1 MSKIWPYIASFL
13 AGALLVALWALKNV
27 KPIINTDSY
36 VESVEQSVKKLKQ
49 SGTNNTQDVRGSL
62 DLLKDIKGSIDLT
75 EEPKRKK
82 LLGIFKR
89 KNK

>member
-1 MSKIWPYIASFL
+1 MNKIWPYIASFL
-13 AGALLVALWALKNV
+13 AGALIVALWALKNI
-27 KPIINTDSY
+27 KPVINTDSY
-36 VESVEQSVKKLKQ
+36 IESVEQSVKKLKQ
-49 SGTNNTQDVRGSL
+49 SGTNNTQ
-62 DLLKDIKGSIDLT
+62 DIKGSIDLT

>member
-13 AGALLVALWALKNV
+13 AGGLLVALWALKNI

-36 VESVEQSVKKLKQ
+36 IESVEQSVKKLKQ
-49 SGTNNTQDVRGSL
+49 SGENNTQ
-62 DLLKDIKGSIDLT
+62 DIKGSIDLT

>member
-1 MSKIWPYIASFL
+1 MTKIWPYIASFL
-13 AGALLVALWALKNV
+13 AGALLVAIWALKNI

-36 VESVEQSVKKLKQ
+36 IESVEQSVKKLKQ
-49 SGTNNTQDVRGSL
+49 SGTNNTQ
-62 DLLKDIKGSIDLT
+62 DIKGSIDLT

>member
-1 MSKIWPYIASFL
+1 MNKIWPYIASFL

-36 VESVEQSVKKLKQ
+36 VESIEQSVKKLKQ
-49 SGTNNTQDVRGSL
+49 SGTNNNQ
-62 DLLKDIKGSIDLT
+62 DIKGSIDLT
-75 EEPKRKK
+75 DEPKRKK

>member
-36 VESVEQSVKKLKQ
+36 VESIEQSVKKLKQ
-49 SGTNNTQDVRGSL
+49 SGTNNNQ
-62 DLLKDIKGSIDLT
+62 DIKGSIDLT
-75 EEPKRKK
+75 DEPKRKK

>member
-1 MSKIWPYIASFL
+1 MNKIWQYISAFL
-13 AGALLVALWALKNV
+13 SGSLVIALIIISYLLKNI

-36 VESVEQSVKKLKQ
+36 IESVEQSVKKLKQ
-49 SGTNNTQDVRGSL
+49 SGTNNSQ
-62 DLLKDIKGSIDLT
+62 DIKGSIDLT

-82 LLGIFKR
+82 LLGVFKR